1 MITKSKGNA
10 QFDFCCLNIYSYISY
25 FDTYDT
31 RYSRTTFFLRLRL
44 CSLFL
49 QNSLLS
55 KPFSLFFSFL
65 FAHQFLFSD
74 FFSFPRTSPIL
85 FRLER
90 IGKCFYLRL
99 CLVSFC
105 ILYFPFFCVS
115 LLRISPRSFVY
126 FVSCILPATG
136 CIQLYA
142 SIFPILCLC
151 ICLPSLRS
159 NVFFVFIRTRLLH
172 IFFFIISILFA
183 VRLNGVNSLILRVKK
198 YRRIM
203 TNDISK
209 IFQFLRFLS
218 VSRKFARSKC
228 AKYEKIYKMCKV

>member
-1 MITKSKGNA
+1 MTSVFSISNHIFLTSILTIHDIVGLRSSYVC
-10 QFDFCCLNIYSYISY
+10 DFVPCFYKILFYRN
-25 FDTYDT
+25 
-31 RYSRTTFFLRLRL
+31 FFR
-44 CSLFL
+44 CS
-49 QNSLLS
+49 
-55 KPFSLFFSFL
+55 SLFFLHISSYFL
-65 FAHQFLFSD
+65 I
-74 FFSFPRTSPIL
+74 FFPFPRTSPIL

-90 IGKCFYLRL
+90 IGKCFYLGL

-151 ICLPSLRS
+151 ICLPSLRF

-172 IFFFIISILFA
+172 IFFFIISMLFT
-183 VRLNGVNSLILRVKK
+183 VRLNGVDSLILRVKK
-198 YRRIM
+198 YRRTM

-218 VSRKFARSKC
+218 VSKKFARSKC
-228 AKYEKIYKMCKV
+228 AKYEKIYKTCKV